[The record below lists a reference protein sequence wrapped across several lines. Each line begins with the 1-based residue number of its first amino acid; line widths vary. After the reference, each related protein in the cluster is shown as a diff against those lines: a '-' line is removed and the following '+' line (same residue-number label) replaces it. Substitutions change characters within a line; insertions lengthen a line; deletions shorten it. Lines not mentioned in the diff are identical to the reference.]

1 MLVVSAC
8 PWLLMLL
15 LVFNNDRRGTMAY
28 FTNSLGY
35 SYQHISSYCFCRRPF
50 VHLFLFC
57 LWFSRVY
64 SGIAWSILINAG
76 VWVGNDGGMMCVKFL
91 VDWARLSY
99 GYWHFLGS
107 SSSSCCSSENVGREW
122 YVIIIV
128 CPYIYE

>member
-1 MLVVSAC
+1 MTGREPWHTSPTVLAIATNTFLVT
-8 PWLLMLL
+8 
-15 LVFNNDRRGTMAY
+15 VFVDDRSFIY
-28 FTNSLGY
+28 FSSVCGSLAFTLE
-35 SYQHISSYCFCRRPF
+35 S
-50 VHLFLFC
+50 L
-57 LWFSRVY
+57 
-64 SGIAWSILINAG
+64 WSILINAG

>member
-1 MLVVSAC
+1 
-8 PWLLMLL
+8 
-15 LVFNNDRRGTMAY
+15 MAY

-99 GYWHFLGS
+99 GYWHFFRVKL
-107 SSSSCCSSENVGREW
+107 EFLLQFRERRQRM
-122 YVIIIV
+122 V
-128 CPYIYE
+128 CYNNSLPLHI